1 VSGRVV
7 AGPALLDREWM
18 EKGLI
23 DVLGYEYLPD
33 SVAPA
38 LLCASTTAVNK
49 VGHVIGNAP
58 RWPRGSVIVAPTPFS
73 ELPGE
78 MTAEWQIT
86 DLTTG
91 TRDYHATVIRHRSK
105 SSK

>member
-1 VSGRVV
+1 MISS
-7 AGPALLDREWM
+7 A
-18 EKGLI
+18 
-23 DVLGYEYLPD
+23 
-33 SVAPA
+33 APA
-38 LLCASTTAVNK
+38 LLSASTTAVNK

-58 RWPRGSVIVAPTPFS
+58 RCPKGSVIVAPTPFS

-91 TRDYHATVIRHRSK
+91 TRDYHATLIRHGSK
-105 SSK
+105 GSK